1 MKPFSMRKSLT
12 IVVALAAVS
21 PIPAMASGRA
31 ICPGAPEGIGI
42 ITTKSTDM
50 RGTVFARGATRC
62 TIKFE
67 DIHKTAPDCSV
78 SVIVEY
84 HISAK
89 YLILVLRKSHSYSRL
104 HYQPKL
110 LIIIASLETDPIRLT
125 GGKSCAK
132 VTRTTS
138 ATVGATAAGSS
149 SSR

>member
-1 MKPFSMRKSLT
+1 MRKSLT

-42 ITTKSTDM
+42 ITTESTDM

-89 YLILVLRKSHSYSRL
+89 VF
-104 HYQPKL
+104 
-110 LIIIASLETDPIRLT
+110 
-125 GGKSCAK
+125 
-132 VTRTTS
+132 
-138 ATVGATAAGSS
+138 GSS
-149 SSR
+149 PSGVTFVFQPSLLTEAFNYNCQFRN